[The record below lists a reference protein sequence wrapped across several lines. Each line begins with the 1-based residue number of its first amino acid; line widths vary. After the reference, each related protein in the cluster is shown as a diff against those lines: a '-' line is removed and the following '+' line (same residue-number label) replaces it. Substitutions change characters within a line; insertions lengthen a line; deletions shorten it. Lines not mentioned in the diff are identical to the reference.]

1 MNRVNL
7 FSPFERPPDQAEDR
21 LTWAFLVALK
31 KASESNL
38 EIDSKGQ
45 FLYRPHKIAE
55 RVMMEVKAKNLRV
68 DLAPADTVTQA
79 RKFFDKVDKEA
90 FLNLEESS
98 EWTVRPN
105 LHFSFARVHLIW
117 AETTWETRKYFDYF
131 SDGYRSLYGQKC
143 RDKLLTLAEQWVDE
157 GLIDNQAREK
167 IKAEFNNTKRRTLNV
182 VPGFSVSQEWDLDT
196 VIQWEKSEE
205 LETQIGKA
213 LAIPL
218 KTWGEEL

>member
-157 GLIDNQAREK
+157 GLIDNQARDK

-205 LETQIGKA
+205 LETQIGKV
-213 LAIPL
+213 LKTLL